1 MTWSFDDKLPI
12 YLQIIRILKSDL
24 ARGKYQPGEKLPAV
38 RELALSAGVNPNTM
52 QRAMAQ
58 LEQDGLAVANRTAG
72 RTVTEDAAVIQ
83 EARRARAMAAV
94 AECLRVLA
102 DLGYAPE
109 EAAEIIREGLNHE

>member
-52 QRAMAQ
+52 QRALAQ
-58 LEQDGLAVANRTAG
+58 LEAEGLVYTERTTG
-72 RTVTEDAAVIQ
+72 RFVTEDTALLEQLRDETASAMI
-83 EARRARAMAAV
+83 RRKLWKS
-94 AECLRVLA
+94 EQ
-102 DLGYAPE
+102 P
-109 EAAEIIREGLNHE
+109 

>member
-52 QRAMAQ
+52 QKALAE
-58 LEQDGLAVANRTAG
+58 LERDGLVA
-72 RTVTEDAAVIQ
+72 RTVYAQIPPRVEYTATEKGLSLAPLL
-83 EARRARAMAAV
+83 EAMCAWGSSTWTTAS
-94 AECLRVLA
+94 
-102 DLGYAPE
+102 
-109 EAAEIIREGLNHE
+109 N